1 MKEGRSFSTCRFDF
15 YGYDGSLWC
24 EPDKDGGMKA
34 GFSKEYRGCLN
45 GYYYLMINDE
55 FMIGYDVD

>member
-1 MKEGRSFSTCRFDF
+1 MKV
-15 YGYDGSLWC
+15 
-24 EPDKDGGMKA
+24 
-34 GFSKEYRGCLN
+34 GFSKEYRGYLN